1 MNVFKMRS
9 HTVAKSAIERELDA
23 SFAEFQLSDSQLL
36 AIAGAGGS
44 EEPGTA
50 EPIAVATPTGHC
62 VTGVY
67 TSECGTKRTV
77 CGACKTLPSTA
88 QWCP

>member
-1 MNVFKMRS
+1 MRS
-9 HTVAKSAIERELDA
+9 QSAAKSAIEREFDA
-23 SFAEFQLSDSQLL
+23 SLEAFQLSDAQLL
-36 AIAGAGGS
+36 AIAGGAGGS
-44 EEPGTA
+44 EEPGTE
-50 EPIAVATPTGHC
+50 EPVAISTPTGHC

-77 CGACKTLPSTA
+77 CGACKTLPGTA